1 MSYDWGPHYLVPT
14 DAIGTYSGRVQLREK
29 QDKELLRQN
38 LDALGLPQ
46 EVVRI
51 VNPWYFR
58 KKDTGTWIKI
68 GESDDESQ
76 KFSVSW
82 DTTNLDNG
90 QYEVMGL
97 MHVIVQHGDKEVS
110 VARQNVV
117 EVTVEN

>member
-14 DAIGTYSGRVQLREK
+14 DTIGTYSGRVLLREK
-29 QDKELLRQN
+29 VDKELLRQN

-58 KKDTGTWIKI
+58 KKDTGTWIKV
-68 GESDDESQ
+68 GESDDETQ
-76 KFSVSW
+76 NFSVGW

-97 MHVIVQHGDKEVS
+97 MHAIVQHGEEEVS